1 MILPRLLILGFP
13 PLVVALAWWAA
24 ETAKRSHERPKD
36 GLVVMLAEKA
46 PGLNPFMPAS
56 EAERQIIDLVH
67 QPLLRIDDRG
77 RLQPALADVWRWS
90 QRVTCWFADAG
101 TAVRAREKLQA
112 EVENG
117 NRWTEWRLASTSTEG
132 NALLLTFSDA
142 DAAGVQKAL
151 DAIADLKPQPV
162 AFWRIERGGAL
173 REEWKRLVSPSPISG
188 KIRRVW
194 FDGEEACEFILAGPS
209 QRVLDELRFTLEGG
223 GDAPTSLRLLGEV
236 AALVEPVLD
245 LDIRPG
251 QFWHDGRPVT
261 AEDARATLERL
272 QVTDSPLPVRDV
284 LRHIQSLQV
293 HNDGSRLQVVFRKR
307 YGPALALLADVPVLP
322 AAWLRGHPGN
332 TASAFL
338 RDAPPGAGGH
348 RIAAHDSRSMILLP
362 VGGGGAAPRMLFS
375 FAASPLMAQI
385 GMKTGTVDLIW
396 PARIADRAHLT
407 QLRFTPP
414 RQRLV
419 VLWNTRHPVLESPRL
434 RAALAHAA
442 DIDALI
448 RAGPGRLGRADGSV
462 FAPGLWFSSAAPRLP
477 HDLEKARRILADEG
491 WPQDVN
497 GVARSADREFRFTLL
512 APGHDELHVRTA
524 RLLAGQWRALGAL
537 VKVDLAAD
545 AEELAEKLRERRF
558 DAVLADQRFEASWDQ
573 SPWWHSSQSIPG
585 GTNFC
590 GITNPRIDLLL
601 EALAAEFEPQ
611 RVPERVRDLE
621 SQLLPL
627 SPMLTLFTTHEEA
640 AAVPGL
646 PGDSPPSG
654 WTLRALTSPA
664 RHDPPPAIQLKLRV
678 PE

>member
-24 ETAKRSHERPKD
+24 DVSKRSHERAKD

-46 PGLNPFMPAS
+46 PGLNPFLPAS
-56 EAERQIIDLVH
+56 EAERQITDLVH
-67 QPLLRIDDRG
+67 QPLLRIDDQG

-90 QRVTCWFADAG
+90 QRVTCWFADAE

-117 NRWTEWRLASTSTEG
+117 NRWAEWHLISTSTDA
-132 NALLLTFSDA
+132 NALLLTFSDVA
-142 DAAGVQKAL
+142 TLGVSKVL
-151 DAIADLKPQPV
+151 ESLADLNPQPV
-162 AFWRIERGGAL
+162 AFWRMEREGAL
-173 REEWKRLVSPSPISG
+173 RDDWERRVRPSPISER
-188 KIRRVW
+188 IRRVW
-194 FDGEEACEFILAGPS
+194 FDGAEACEFILAGPS
-209 QRVLDELRFTLEGG
+209 QRVLDELRFALEDEGR
-223 GDAPTSLRLLGEV
+223 APSSLRLLGE
-236 AALVEPVLD
+236 ASALVEPVLD

-251 QFWHDGRPVT
+251 QFWHDGKPVM
-261 AEDARATLERL
+261 AEDAKATLEYL
-272 QVTDSPLPVRDV
+272 QVSDSPLPVRDV
-284 LRHIQSLQV
+284 LRHIQSLKV
-293 HNDGSRLQVVFRKR
+293 HNDGSRLQVIFRKH
-307 YGPALALLADVPVLP
+307 YGPALALLADVPVLS
-322 AAWLRGHPGN
+322 AAWLREHPEN
-332 TASAFL
+332 TVSAFL
-338 RDAPPGAGGH
+338 RDVPPGAGGH
-348 RIAAHDSRSMILLP
+348 RIAAHDSRSLILQP
-362 VGGGGAAPRMLFS
+362 VEAGRAMPRLLFS

-419 VLWNTRHPVLESPRL
+419 VLWNTRNPVLGNPRL
-434 RAALAHAA
+434 RAALAHAT

-448 RAGPGRLGRADGSV
+448 RATPGRLGHADGSV
-462 FAPGLWFSSAAPRLP
+462 FAPGLWFSSGAPRLP
-477 HDLEKARRILADEG
+477 HDLGKARRILADEG

-524 RLLAGQWRALGAL
+524 RLLAEQWRAVGAI
-537 VKVDLAAD
+537 VNVDLAAD
-545 AEELAEKLRERRF
+545 AETLAEKLHGQRF

-573 SPWWHSSQSIPG
+573 TPWWHSGQSNPG

-590 GITNPRIDLLL
+590 GITNPQIDLLL
-601 EALAAEFEPQ
+601 EALAAEFDPQ

-621 SQLLPL
+621 AQLLPL
-627 SPMLTLFTTHEEA
+627 HPMLTLFTTHEEA

-646 PGDSPPSG
+646 PGGSPPSG